1 MSQIK
6 LTSQLKKVPFFYSK
20 SKMIAKWILE
30 GYDRNEIFQNGIL
43 FNKVQIESIPRRR
56 EVMNHL
62 YQRVSFLDHFLLK
75 AFLEMDMVTSKFIL
89 LYAVAK
95 QDALFDDFLSEVYR
109 NAVLGEKKYIS
120 MDDFDLFF
128 ISKRETNLTVNKWST
143 TTIEL
148 LGKAYRKM
156 LIDSNL
162 GVRKLKNIYVRKIF
176 IHPEIMKYIEA
187 IGDYKYLQSILGE
200 K

>member
-30 GYDRNEIFQNGIL
+30 GCDRYEIFQNGIL
-43 FNKVQIESIPRRR
+43 YNKIQIESIPRRR

-62 YQRVSFLDHFLLK
+62 YQRVSILDHSLLK
-75 AFLEMDMVTSKFIL
+75 AFIEMDMVTSKFIL

-95 QDALFDDFLSEVYR
+95 QDPLFDDFLSEVYR

-128 ISKRETNLTVNKWST
+128 ISKRESNLIVNKWST

>member
-1 MSQIK
+1 MSQFK

-20 SKMIAKWILE
+20 SKMIAKWISE
-30 GYDRNEIFQNGIL
+30 GCDRYEIFQNGIL
-43 FNKVQIESIPRRR
+43 YNKIQIESIPRRR

-62 YQRVSFLDHFLLK
+62 YQRVSILDHFLLK
-75 AFLEMDMVTSKFIL
+75 AFIEMDMVTSKFIL

-95 QDALFDDFLSEVYR
+95 QDSLFDDFLSEVYR

>member
-30 GYDRNEIFQNGIL
+30 GYDRSEISQNLIHH
-43 FNKVQIESIPRRR
+43 NKIQIESITRRQ
-56 EVMNHL
+56 EVTNHL
-62 YQRVSFLDHFLLK
+62 YQRVSVLDQFLLK

-89 LYAVAK
+89 LYSVAK
-95 QDALFDDFLSEVYR
+95 QDPLFDDFLSEVYR

-128 ISKRETNLTVNKWST
+128 ISKRESNLIVNKWST

>member
-30 GYDRNEIFQNGIL
+30 GCDRYEIFQNGIL
-43 FNKVQIESIPRRR
+43 YNKFQIESIPRRR
-56 EVMNHL
+56 EVMNQL
-62 YQRVSFLDHFLLK
+62 YQRVSILDQFLLK
-75 AFLEMDMVTSKFIL
+75 AFVEMDMITSKFIL

-95 QDALFDDFLSEVYR
+95 QDSLFDDFLSEVYR

>member
-30 GYDRNEIFQNGIL
+30 GCDRYEIFQNGIL
-43 FNKVQIESIPRRR
+43 YNKIQIESIPRRR

-62 YQRVSFLDHFLLK
+62 YQRVSVLDQFLLK
-75 AFLEMDMVTSKFIL
+75 ALLEMDMVTSKFIL

-95 QDALFDDFLSEVYR
+95 QDPLFDDFLSEVYR